1 MKISVK
7 AHPKS
12 KKIRV
17 VKMDEN
23 HYEVWVRGLPEKGQA
38 NEAVIEALSEH
49 FDIPKS
55 KISVMSGHKS
65 KNKVIQID

>member
-1 MKISVK
+1 
-7 AHPKS
+7 
-12 KKIRV
+12 
-17 VKMDEN
+17 MDEN